1 MTKLKILAGAALAAG
16 TMLGTAQAQDSV
28 LVGHLADYTGPT
40 SFVGKQYA
48 PGVTDAFKQI
58 NADGGIDGTMV
69 ELDTVDYAY
78 KVPEAISLYK
88 RWIGN
93 GMVALQG
100 WGTADTEALITFIT
114 RDEIPNISGSY
125 SAHLTDPSGKNPNT
139 KLPAPFNFF
148 YGPSYSDACRAL
160 VQWASED
167 AKGKRI
173 ENPTF
178 VHTGDNHPYPNAPKE
193 ACAAYA
199 EELGMTVAPP
209 VVVPLAPGDF
219 KAQCLTIKD
228 TGAQYVYMGNLGGS
242 VVSLIKSCNTVG
254 VEATYM
260 GNPWAGDYQTVEAA
274 EAQNLIFPTST
285 PFYGADVPGMALVK
299 TILENGGGQV
309 GDRPTHHYLRGVCA
323 AYYMKEAMEWAKAN
337 GGITG
342 KGIRDGMYQKS
353 EWVPEG
359 LEGVCLPS
367 TWTPEDHRGLM
378 TVAINSGSMTD
389 GKAKIE
395 EIAEIDLPRRDDW
408 LGQ

>member
-167 AKGKRI
+167 AKGKGI
-173 ENPTF
+173 DNPTF

-285 PFYGADVPGMALVK
+285 PFYGADVPGMELVK

-389 GKAKIE
+389 GKAEIK
-395 EIAEIDLPRRDDW
+395 EIAEIHLPRRDDW

>member
-167 AKGKRI
+167 AKEKGI
-173 ENPTF
+173 DNPTF

-367 TWTPEDHRGLM
+367 TWTPEDHRGP
-378 TVAINSGSMTD
+378 TARG
-389 GKAKIE
+389 E
-395 EIAEIDLPRRDDW
+395 ETGRAPATPRRDQI
-408 LGQ
+408 GQD